1 MATKKLTPLPAMAQI
16 NIPEHVEEAFLRSA
30 QVCKMFNISESQL
43 KKLRADGI
51 IPAYKLGKTYLYK
64 PEEIIAE
71 LKKVT
76 PKNENK

>member
-1 MATKKLTPLPAMAQI
+1 MATKKLTPLPAMAEI
-16 NIPEHVEEAFLRSA
+16 NIPEHIEETYLRSH

-76 PKNENK
+76 PKI

>member
-1 MATKKLTPLPAMAQI
+1 MATKKLTLITPDMPI
-16 NIPEHVEEAFLRSA
+16 TIPENVVETYIRSA

-43 KKLRADGI
+43 KKLRADGT

-71 LKKVT
+71 LKKVI
-76 PKNENK
+76 P

>member
-1 MATKKLTPLPAMAQI
+1 MPTKKLTPLPATAQI
-16 NIPEHVEEAFLRSA
+16 TITEQAEEAFLRSS
-30 QVCKMFNISESQL
+30 QVCKIFNISNSQL

-64 PEEIIAE
+64 HEEIIAE

-76 PKNENK
+76 SKK

>member
-1 MATKKLTPLPAMAQI
+1 MTTKKLTPISPDMPI
-16 NIPEHVEEAFLRSA
+16 IIPEQVEETYLRSA

-43 KKLRADGI
+43 KKLRADGT

-71 LKKVT
+71 LKKVI
-76 PKNENK
+76 P